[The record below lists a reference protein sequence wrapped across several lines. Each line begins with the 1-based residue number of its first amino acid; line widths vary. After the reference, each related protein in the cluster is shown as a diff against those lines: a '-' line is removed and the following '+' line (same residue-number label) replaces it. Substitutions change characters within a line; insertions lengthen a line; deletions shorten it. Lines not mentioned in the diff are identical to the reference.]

1 MSHPRKS
8 DVILKEI
15 ATNNVDP
22 VSEQKVLPASLSP
35 ASTKEKYKMVMLQKD
50 EARMARPVLSAHKY
64 SRVSETNVISD
75 YPQPERASLGKPRR
89 IISSSENHTNNENVA
104 KTAIQNN
111 ARRTSGQ
118 LKAERE
124 AMLRTRP
131 SQAAFLDC
139 HVNPSKTACVG
150 WASKLVNEFMDKLD
164 NSVQTGSPVIPTPI
178 AITNHTQYLSPNGLT
193 TLTSMAL
200 PTSFQREWW
209 GSCLKTSPRHRWTL
223 L

>member
-1 MSHPRKS
+1 MLRPVSHPRKS

-22 VSEQKVLPASLSP
+22 VSQQKVLPLHYP
-35 ASTKEKYKMVMLQKD
+35 LRSTKEKYKMVMLQKD

-64 SRVSETNVISD
+64 SRVSETERFISD

-118 LKAERE
+118 LKAQRE

-131 SQAAFLDC
+131 SQAAF
-139 HVNPSKTACVG
+139 STAMLTHP
-150 WASKLVNEFMDKLD
+150 KLL
-164 NSVQTGSPVIPTPI
+164 
-178 AITNHTQYLSPNGLT
+178 A
-193 TLTSMAL
+193 
-200 PTSFQREWW
+200 
-209 GSCLKTSPRHRWTL
+209 
-223 L
+223 